1 MDPKYAEWISD
12 WLSKN
17 NPYGK
22 CEEAATAM
30 AEIFENLTIVKG
42 HVYCDWGKRSHWW
55 CVDTQG
61 TIVDPTKSQFG
72 SITEYDPWEPGNEV
86 CAGKCMNC
94 GEEIWVTIQSLD
106 NSVHESICSKK
117 CEAEF
122 EEYLKE
128 EMEKP

>member
-1 MDPKYAEWISD
+1 MDEKYATWISD

-22 CEEAATAM
+22 CQEASTAM
-30 AEIFENLTIVKG
+30 VDTFENLTIVQG

-72 SITEYDPWEPGNEV
+72 SITEYDPWEPG
-86 CAGKCMNC
+86 G
-94 GEEIWVTIQSLD
+94 QR
-106 NSVHESICSKK
+106 
-117 CEAEF
+117 
-122 EEYLKE
+122 
-128 EMEKP
+128 